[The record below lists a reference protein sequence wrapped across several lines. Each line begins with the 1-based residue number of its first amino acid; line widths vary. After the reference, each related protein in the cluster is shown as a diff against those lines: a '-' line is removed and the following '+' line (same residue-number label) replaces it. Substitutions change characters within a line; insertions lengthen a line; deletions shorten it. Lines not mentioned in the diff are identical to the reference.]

1 MRNHCVIYY
10 VIIVLSLFHWPNV
23 NGEDVLLNRLKDG
36 SKNFQQELTKLVKLN
51 LGYQTLQDQFNQ
63 MSQEKNTIQFDAHS
77 KLKNFVRDFERKTEI
92 AENVLNHMATYI
104 LEDYKTNNV
113 GEQRS
118 IESCCQFDE
127 SNLEF
132 NSIFGEKISMDHIC
146 EQTPTSNSDIC
157 PTLGRPKSSEKVHLL
172 NKKKILDSTRSI
184 YEKEAKGEARNIQ
197 YDSLDGY
204 SFTYPAYQDPSPM
217 ECTCAQ
223 RDPRFSSRLA
233 ETLAGNKGRHFL
245 IVLDYSEKIQN
256 TIAIMRKVATTLL
269 KLVTSKDMISVK
281 FYHEDNLVPGD
292 NKADCLKIS
301 SKATPYLKDKIL
313 KEIETKQP
321 KGDAASY
328 SKIFRESFTALKNE
342 HSNQTEKHF
351 IFVTSGYYIDSW
363 SEVQTVFEEGRED
376 FGCDLSF
383 SLLLLYKD
391 GDWGTTTY
399 NNNKN
404 LKGVGCN
411 VKGRDNFMEFELGK
425 DNNHFT
431 INSKISAILSSAK
444 NFNDFNDKVHYIMP
458 ISDRFGRGTTIDA
471 CKAVVD
477 KSSSSQN
484 PMKGAVCLSFLT
496 NEFIREEWSQTEN
509 SYWFLI
515 KKNGQT
521 FIHPKFGQPLGSD
534 ELSRTVSILQI
545 ESSQSFKDEVYDD
558 MISGNSGTKILLQ
571 VIAPKGRGPFGASSH
586 NTTLTYTW
594 RAVPKSDFVLA
605 IVTSSG
611 FYDSKLKITDQGG
624 AENYHRIDLWN
635 STDYDGHLC
644 KYSGTQVAVKD
655 LAVIKFPAYA
665 FLRPSVYYKL
675 EKEIELVQQLKHLC
689 TPGSTTLP
697 PAGFFRS
704 IDSFKNLCLSAKATH
719 GMNAFWNKDKSEET
733 VNILSRYVG
742 MENGFFRAY
751 PGHLM
756 NPSYDPRARPWYRL
770 MIAQKGITLTTPY
783 PDAFTGENVMTL
795 GKVLLKG
802 GKSTERAGVMAMDFK
817 LTYMKYLL
825 ERTITECD
833 SGHHCVVIDRN
844 GFVVYQS
851 SFMEKNKN
859 PTLENQHI
867 VKMHGVVAK
876 SMIEEGVM
884 IKNYCLEIRNNITIK
899 EWFYSL
905 DHVTESKK
913 YQSSRSSLDY
923 RVVPIIGSNLLLLYI
938 NGINDCSGLESCN
951 CQDPTDGERFG
962 YCSNDI
968 SETNCECPCIQP
980 VTCLSD
986 LRITPGRLECNP
998 EDKRKTDFSEKWFKG
1013 NISELTLC
1021 FDPECKKRDT
1031 WDNCESFKP
1040 ACNWCFKF
1048 PNGTHVA
1055 DEKKHCDYSDEECF
1069 PTPSPPIITPA
1080 PPTTPDSQETEDLS
1094 DGAIAVIILFSIIFV
1109 CSILGGIYWW
1119 FNKKAKRRQRNN
1131 NNNGNNSNTTL
1142 TPRANSGFDDDQY
1155 QPGYQPSGHAPN
1167 DRLGSVPSPTDTK
1180 DAAVEI
1186 TMPAVYEERPADENG
1201 SVSTT
1206 A

>member
-1 MRNHCVIYY
+1 MNYY
-10 VIIVLSLFHWPNV
+10 VIIVLSLFHWSHVGGDPI
-23 NGEDVLLNRLKDG
+23 LNRLKDG
-36 SKNFQQELTKLVKLN
+36 SKDFQQELTKLVNEN
-51 LGYQTLQDQFNQ
+51 LGYKTLQDKFHK
-63 MSQEKNTIQFDAHS
+63 MSQKEDPLTLDAQQTVDDFIQ
-77 KLKNFVRDFERKTEI
+77 DFERKTAI
-92 AENVLNHMATYI
+92 AENVLNKMASHI
-104 LEDYKTNNV
+104 LDDYKTKN
-113 GEQRS
+113 GDQRPV
-118 IESCCQFDE
+118 ESCCQFDD
-127 SNLEF
+127 LKLDF
-132 NSIFGEKISMDHIC
+132 DPIFGEKVSMEDIC
-146 EQTPTSNSDIC
+146 EQTPPSNSKVC
-157 PTLGRPKSSEKVHLL
+157 PSLGSPPSESIHYL
-172 NKKKILDSTRSI
+172 KKEDLVTKCKDV
-184 YEKEAKGEARNIQ
+184 YKEAKGEARNIQ

-204 SFTYPAYQDPSPM
+204 SFTYPAYQDPSQM

-223 RDPRFSSRLA
+223 RDPRFSSRLL
-233 ETLAGNKGRHFL
+233 ETLPGSEGRHFV
-245 IVLDYSEKIQN
+245 IILDYSEEIKD
-256 TIAIMRKVATTLL
+256 TISIVKKVAKTLL
-269 KLVTSKDMISVK
+269 NLFTFKDKISVK
-281 FYHEDNLVPGD
+281 FYHEDNLVPSD

-313 KEIETKQP
+313 QQIENKQP
-321 KGDAASY
+321 KGEAASY
-328 SKIFRESFTALKNE
+328 KKIFEETFQILYNDKN
-342 HSNQTEKHF
+342 NQTEKHF
-351 IFVTSGYYIDSW
+351 IFVTSGYYKDGSW
-363 SEVQTVFEEGRED
+363 SEVEKGFKDGRKSLEC
-376 FGCDLSF
+376 GVSF
-383 SLLLLYKD
+383 SLLLIYD
-391 GDWGTTTY
+391 GKLAGATY
-399 NNNKN
+399 SNNKN
-404 LKGVGCN
+404 LAGVGCDIE
-411 VKGRDNFMEFELGK
+411 GRDNFMEFELGK

-444 NFNDFNDKVHYIMP
+444 NFNDFDDKVHYIMP

-515 KKNGQT
+515 KRNGQT

-534 ELSRTVSILQI
+534 ELSRTVNILQI
-545 ESSQSFKDEVYDD
+545 ESSQSFKDEVYND
-558 MISGNSGTKILLQ
+558 MISGVPGSKILSD
-571 VIAPKGRGPFGASSH
+571 VMMPISRGPFGATSQ
-586 NTTLTYTW
+586 NKTLTYTW
-594 RAVPKSDFVLA
+594 KAVPKSDFILT
-605 IVTSSG
+605 IVTSSD
-611 FYDSKLKITDQGG
+611 YEKSELKITNQGG
-624 AENYHRIDLWN
+624 AEDYHRLDLWN
-635 STDYDGHLC
+635 STYLDDHIC
-644 KYSGTQVAVKD
+644 KYSETQVAVKD
-655 LAVIKFPAYA
+655 LAVIKFPADA
-665 FLRPSVYYKL
+665 FLRPSIYFKL
-675 EKEIELVQQLKHLC
+675 ETNETVQELKDLFMPGETA
-689 TPGSTTLP
+689 TPRGL
-697 PAGFFRS
+697 FKS
-704 IDSFKNLCLSAKATH
+704 IDVFKNIRLSAQATKSMDQYWKNDTSEKAISII
-719 GMNAFWNKDKSEET
+719 A
-733 VNILSRYVG
+733 RYIG
-742 MENGFFRAY
+742 MENGFFRIY
-751 PGHLM
+751 PGLLM

-770 MIAQKGITLTTPY
+770 MIAQKGMTLTTPY
-783 PDAFTGENVMTL
+783 LDAFTGETVMTL
-795 GKVLLKG
+795 GQVLHM
-802 GKSTERAGVMAMDFK
+802 GKTSTEKAGNIAMDFK
-817 LTYMKYLL
+817 LPYFKVLL
-825 ERTITECD
+825 DKSINECETD
-833 SGHHCVVIDRN
+833 GACVVIDRN

-851 SFMEKNKN
+851 SFMEKNEN
-859 PTLENQHI
+859 STLENQHI
-867 VKMHGVVAK
+867 IKMHSRVAK

-884 IKNYCLEIRNNITIK
+884 IKNYCLEFRNNITIK

-905 DHVTESKK
+905 DHVTEAKK
-913 YQSSRSSLDY
+913 YESNRNCLDY
-923 RVVPIIGSNLLLLYI
+923 RVVPIVDSNLLLLYI
-938 NGINDCSGLESCN
+938 NDACTLPENCN
-951 CQDPTDGERFG
+951 CEEPINNERFG

>member
-1 MRNHCVIYY
+1 
-10 VIIVLSLFHWPNV
+10 
-23 NGEDVLLNRLKDG
+23 
-36 SKNFQQELTKLVKLN
+36 
-51 LGYQTLQDQFNQ
+51 
-63 MSQEKNTIQFDAHS
+63 
-77 KLKNFVRDFERKTEI
+77 
-92 AENVLNHMATYI
+92 
-104 LEDYKTNNV
+104 
-113 GEQRS
+113 
-118 IESCCQFDE
+118 
-127 SNLEF
+127 
-132 NSIFGEKISMDHIC
+132 
-146 EQTPTSNSDIC
+146 
-157 PTLGRPKSSEKVHLL
+157 
-172 NKKKILDSTRSI
+172 
-184 YEKEAKGEARNIQ
+184 
-197 YDSLDGY
+197 
-204 SFTYPAYQDPSPM
+204 
-217 ECTCAQ
+217 
-223 RDPRFSSRLA
+223 
-233 ETLAGNKGRHFL
+233 
-245 IVLDYSEKIQN
+245 
-256 TIAIMRKVATTLL
+256 
-269 KLVTSKDMISVK
+269 
-281 FYHEDNLVPGD
+281 
-292 NKADCLKIS
+292 
-301 SKATPYLKDKIL
+301 
-313 KEIETKQP
+313 
-321 KGDAASY
+321 
-328 SKIFRESFTALKNE
+328 
-342 HSNQTEKHF
+342 
-351 IFVTSGYYIDSW
+351 
-363 SEVQTVFEEGRED
+363 
-376 FGCDLSF
+376 
-383 SLLLLYKD
+383 
-391 GDWGTTTY
+391 
-399 NNNKN
+399 
-404 LKGVGCN
+404 
-411 VKGRDNFMEFELGK
+411 
-425 DNNHFT
+425 
-431 INSKISAILSSAK
+431 
-444 NFNDFNDKVHYIMP
+444 MP

-534 ELSRTVSILQI
+534 ELSRTVSILQT
-545 ESSQSFKDEVYDD
+545 ESSQSFKDEVYNN
-558 MISGNSGTKILLQ
+558 MISGVPGSKTLSHVMKPIS
-571 VIAPKGRGPFGASSH
+571 RGPFGATSQ
-586 NTTLTYTW
+586 NKTLTYTW
-594 RAVPKSDFVLA
+594 KAVPKSDFIMT
-605 IVTSSG
+605 IVTSSD
-611 FYDSKLKITDQGG
+611 YEKSELKITNQGG
-624 AENYHRIDLWN
+624 KENYHRIDLIPDN
-635 STDYDGHLC
+635 YANDLC
-644 KYSGTQVAVKD
+644 KYSSEHVATKD
-655 LAVIKFPAYA
+655 LSVIKFPADA
-665 FLRPSVYYKL
+665 FQRPSFYFKL
-675 EKEIELVQQLKHLC
+675 ETNETVKELNDLF
-689 TPGSTTLP
+689 TPGNTATP
-697 PAGFFRS
+697 P
-704 IDSFKNLCLSAKATH
+704 DELFKDMDVFNHLRQSVQATH
-719 GMNAFWNKDKSEET
+719 LMEGYWKNDTSEAAKNTLTRYIGMH
-733 VNILSRYVG
+733 
-742 MENGFFRAY
+742 NGFFRTF

-783 PDAFTGENVMTL
+783 PDAFTGEIVMTL

-802 GKSTERAGVMAMDFK
+802 KKSVEKAGNIAMDFK
-817 LTYMKYLL
+817 PLYFKELL
-825 ERTITECD
+825 ERSIKECA
-833 SGHHCVVIDRN
+833 SGACVVIDRN

-851 SFMEKNKN
+851 SFMEENEN
-859 PTLENQHI
+859 STLENQHI
-867 VKMHGVVAK
+867 VKMHGRLAK
-876 SMIEEGVM
+876 TMIENGVM
-884 IKNYCLEIRNNITIK
+884 IKNYCLEFRNNVTVK

-905 DHVTESKK
+905 DHVIEAKSYSKGCLK
-913 YQSSRSSLDY
+913 DY
-923 RVVPIIGSNLLLLYI
+923 HVVPIIDSNLLLLYVNDRCDVKEKCTCREPI
-938 NGINDCSGLESCN
+938 N
-951 CQDPTDGERFG
+951 GERFG